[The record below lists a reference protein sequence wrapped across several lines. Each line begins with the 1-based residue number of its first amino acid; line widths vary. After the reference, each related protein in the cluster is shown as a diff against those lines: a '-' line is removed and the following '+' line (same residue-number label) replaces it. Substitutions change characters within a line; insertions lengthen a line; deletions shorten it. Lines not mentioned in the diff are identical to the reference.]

1 MRMDS
6 EKLKLGHIST
16 DEILSGISGRDPIM
30 GELAR
35 RIGYFRLEAGGGYFE
50 SLVQAIVYQQISG
63 KAAESIYNRFL
74 EKLGGPVTP
83 ENIGKLSDEDL
94 RSSGISPQKIRYLRD
109 LSIKTLSGELDLNGI
124 ESMPNSDIV
133 RKLTIVNGI
142 GTWSA
147 QMFLIFTLGR
157 LNVLPLNDV
166 GFRNALK
173 KHYSIRGELTDR
185 KITRIASK
193 WAPYMSAGVWI
204 LWECENTKLPAS
216 SPRERS
222 HVPATEY

>member
-1 MRMDS
+1 MDP
-6 EKLKLGHIST
+6 ERLEIGHIST
-16 DEILSGISGRDPIM
+16 DEILTGISARDPIM
-30 GELAR
+30 GELVN
-35 RIGYFRLEAGGGYFE
+35 RIGYFRLEAGGDHFE

-74 EKLGGPVTP
+74 RKLSGPVTP
-83 ENIGKLSDEDL
+83 ENIAGTSDEDL
-94 RSSGISPQKIRYLRD
+94 RSSGISPQKVRYIRD
-109 LSIKTLSGELDLNGI
+109 LSGKILSGELDLKGI
-124 ESMPNSDIV
+124 EFLPNSEIV
-133 RKLTIVNGI
+133 RKLTVVKGI

-157 LNVLPLNDV
+157 LNVLPLNDI

-173 KHYSIRGELTDR
+173 KHYGIKGELTDR
-185 KITRIASK
+185 RIARIASK

-216 SPRERS
+216 NQRE
-222 HVPATEY
+222 